1 MEMKKISAFG
11 WRPPQSFHGQEIKEG
26 KVQVVENP
34 NAKEQGA
41 TNEQRML
48 AFGLGLPRKPDCDRR
63 GEQHR
68 QNQVGQPGDAEG
80 GRVDQRPKRLAGD
93 RQEGDRQQHQVR
105 PPAAL
110 YAEHERDQPHHHAE
124 VVHAVDPVEFAEF
137 NQPDQ
142 HHVDRQKQPD
152 QPAGQ
157 RADIRLGRD
166 ADAPPVQPQAKA
178 KHRTHHRTKGG
189 LHHVPPV
196 EIFCEKADET
206 FVVHPG
212 VPRVAGL

>member
-1 MEMKKISAFG
+1 
-11 WRPPQSFHGQEIKEG
+11 
-26 KVQVVENP
+26 
-34 NAKEQGA
+34 
-41 TNEQRML
+41 ML
-48 AFGLGLPRKPDCDRR
+48 AFGLGLPRKPDRDRR

-68 QNQVGQPGDAEG
+68 QNQVGQPSDAVQ
-80 GRVDQRPKRLAGD
+80 GRVNQRTKRLSGD

-110 YAEHERDQPHHHAE
+110 HAEHQRYQSHHHTE
-124 VVHAVDPVEFAEF
+124 VVHAVNPVDFAEL
-137 NQPDQ
+137 NQPNQ

-178 KHRTHHRTKGG
+178 KHRTHRRTKGG

-212 VPRVAGL
+212 VPRVASLQCLAKGEAKRAAEHAPEREVAGEPIALGQGRIEDA